1 MVNEKRM
8 RETFEEL
15 VRIYAPSKGE
25 REVCDLLKKKLK
37 ALGASEIIEDNH
49 GSVEGGDS
57 GNLIAVFLQMRK
69 DFRQWRS
76 RHTWTVWNAAGG
88 LILFLRTA
96 CTIPAAK
103 PFSGVMTKRAWRL
116 FWKDLR

>member
-37 ALGASEIIEDNH
+37 ALGASEIIEDNN

-57 GNLIAVFLQMRK
+57 GNLIAVFPA
-69 DFRQWRS
+69 
-76 RHTWTVWNAAGG
+76 NAEGLPSVALTAHMDCVECCRG

-96 CTIPAAK
+96 CTVPAAK

>member
-37 ALGASEIIEDNH
+37 ALGAAKIIEDNN

-57 GNLIAVFLQMRK
+57 GNLIAIFLQMRK
-69 DFRQWRS
+69 GFRQWRS
-76 RHTWTVWNAAGG
+76 RHTWTAWNAAGG
-88 LILFLRTA
+88 LILFLRA
-96 CTIPAAK
+96 VCTVPAAK
-103 PFSGVMTKRAWRL
+103 PFSGAMTKRAWRL
-116 FWKDLR
+116 FWKDSR

>member
-37 ALGASEIIEDNH
+37 ALGASEIIEDNN

-57 GNLIAVFLQMRK
+57 GNLIAVFSCKCGRA
-69 DFRQWRS
+69 S
-76 RHTWTVWNAAGG
+76 VSGAHGTHG
-88 LILFLRTA
+88 LCGML
-96 CTIPAAK
+96 P
-103 PFSGVMTKRAWRL
+103 G
-116 FWKDLR
+116 D

>member
-25 REVCDLLKKKLK
+25 REVCGLLKKKLK
-37 ALGASEIIEDNH
+37 ALGASEIIEDNN
-49 GSVEGGDS
+49 GSVGGGDS
-57 GNLIAVFLQMRK
+57 GNLIAVFPANAEGLPSVALTAHMDCVECCRVC
-69 DFRQWRS
+69 
-76 RHTWTVWNAAGG
+76 TV
-88 LILFLRTA
+88 
-96 CTIPAAK
+96 PAAE

-116 FWKDLR
+116 FWRDLR